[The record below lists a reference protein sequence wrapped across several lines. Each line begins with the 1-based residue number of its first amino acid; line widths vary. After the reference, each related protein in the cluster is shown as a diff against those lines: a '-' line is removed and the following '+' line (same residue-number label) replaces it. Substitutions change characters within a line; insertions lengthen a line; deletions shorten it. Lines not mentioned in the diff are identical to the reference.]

1 MSYVADKIIINGN
14 IHTMDDINV
23 KAEAL
28 AIYGDKII
36 AVGSNADIQMFAG
49 DNTQIIDAKDQ
60 LVLPGFQDT
69 HLHFQATSADF
80 FHYVA
85 LHEMKTMDD
94 LLNEIERFS
103 REHPHKK
110 WIKGIGFNP
119 AIFNENTLTKER
131 LDAVTGGRP
140 ALIFSFDYHSG
151 WANSEAFRVAGVTA
165 ASPEP
170 ASGSYAR
177 CPDGSPKGYIYEDAI
192 WAMNGAS
199 PSFSNEDYSEGMQH
213 YCKVFNQHGITG
225 ILDAAAARKAM
236 ENYQALNQQGQLTLR
251 VAATSK
257 IFAHLPLDEQMQ
269 ELLSMRETYADDM
282 VKLHSAKFFLDGVL
296 ESGTATL
303 LEPRCDTGSTAA
315 LMFDQPQINAFF
327 AAFDKEK
334 FQLHVHTIGD
344 GAVNAALNGIEYA
357 RQMNGAWDSRHQLAH
372 IQLVTEDD
380 FPRFKQLGVYG
391 NVQPLWA
398 QPDPDNDRVALEMLG
413 EERCRQIFPIA
424 ELVRQ
429 GMVCALSSDWGV
441 STFDPFAI
449 MQTALTRQGS
459 GANENSPAHN
469 PQYRIDIDTAI
480 KGYTINAARAA
491 WREKTTGSLT
501 VGKFADLIILNQ
513 DLYSIS
519 PYEIENTKVLLTL
532 LGGKEVYRDA
542 SC

>member
-1 MSYVADKIIINGN
+1 MSYIADKIIINGN

-49 DNTQIIDAKDQ
+49 DNTQIIDAQGQ
-60 LVLPGFQDT
+60 LVLPGLQDT

-80 FHYVA
+80 FHYVS

-103 REHPHKK
+103 AEHPHKK

-165 ASPEP
+165 VTPEP

-192 WAMNGAS
+192 WAMNRFT
-199 PSFSNEDYSEGMQH
+199 PSFSRDDYFEAMQH
-213 YCKVFNQHGITG
+213 YCKEFNRHGITG
-225 ILDAAAARKAM
+225 ILDAVAPRKTMA
-236 ENYQALNQQGQLTLR
+236 NYQTLNQQGQLTLR

-257 IFAHLPLDEQMQ
+257 IFAHLPLEEQMQ

-303 LEPRCDTGSTAA
+303 LDPRCDTGSTAA
-315 LMFDQPQINAFF
+315 LMFDQPQINEFF

-357 RQMNGAWDSRHQLAH
+357 RQMNGSWDSRHQLAH

-398 QPDPDNDRVALEMLG
+398 QPDPDNDRVALDMLG
-413 EERCRQIFPIA
+413 EERYRQIFPIA

>member
-1 MSYVADKIIINGN
+1 MSYIADKIIINGN
-14 IHTMDDINV
+14 IHTMDDKNE

-36 AVGSNADIQMFAG
+36 AVGSNTEIKALTDN
-49 DNTQIIDAKDQ
+49 NTQMVDAQGQ

-69 HLHFQATSADF
+69 HIHFQATSADF
-80 FHYVA
+80 FHYVS

-94 LLNEIERFS
+94 LLNEIERFA
-103 REHPHKK
+103 RENPHKE

-119 AIFNENTLTKER
+119 SIFNENNLTKER

-151 WANSEAFRVAGVTA
+151 WANSEAFRIADVTVAT
-165 ASPEP
+165 PEP

-177 CPDGSPKGYIYEDAI
+177 CTDGSPKGYIYEDAI
-192 WAMNGAS
+192 WAMNRFS
-199 PSFSNEDYSEGMQH
+199 PAFSDEDYFEAMQH

-225 ILDAAAARKAM
+225 ILDAVAPRKTM
-236 ENYQALNQQGQLTLR
+236 ENYQTLNKLGQLSLR

-257 IFAHLPLDEQMQ
+257 IFAHLPLAEQMQ
-269 ELLSMRETYADDM
+269 ELLSLRESYADDM
-282 VKLHSAKFFLDGVL
+282 VSLHSAKFFLDGVL

-303 LEPRCDTGSTAA
+303 LEPRCDTGSTAP
-315 LMFDQPQINAFF
+315 LMFDQPLINEFF

-357 RQMNGAWDSRHQLAH
+357 QQVNGLWDSRHQLAH
-372 IQLVTEDD
+372 IQLVTAED

-398 QPDPDNDRVALEMLG
+398 QPDPDNDKIALQMLG
-413 EERCRQIFPIA
+413 EERYRQIYPIG

-429 GMVCALSSDWGV
+429 GTVCALSSDWGV

-449 MQTALTRQGS
+449 MQTALTRQVS
-459 GANENSPAHN
+459 GANKNSPAHN

-480 KGYTINAARAA
+480 RGYTINAARAA

-513 DLYSIS
+513 DLYTIS
-519 PYEIENTKVLLTL
+519 PYEIENTKVVLTL
-532 LGGKEVYRDA
+532 LGGKEVYRDT
-542 SC
+542 SL

>member
-1 MSYVADKIIINGN
+1 MSYIADKIIINGN
-14 IHTMDDINV
+14 IHTMDDITE

-28 AIYGDKII
+28 AIYGDKIM
-36 AVGSNADIQMFAG
+36 AVGSNADIQALA
-49 DNTQIIDAKDQ
+49 DENTQIINAQGQ

-69 HLHFQATSADF
+69 HIHFQATSADF
-80 FHYVA
+80 FHYVP
-85 LHEMKTMDD
+85 LHEMKTMEE
-94 LLNEIERFS
+94 LLNEIERFA
-103 REHPHKK
+103 RENPHKT

-119 AIFNENTLTKER
+119 SIFNENSLTKER

-151 WANSEAFRVAGVTA
+151 WANSEAFRIAGVTA
-165 ASPEP
+165 ATPEP

-192 WAMNGAS
+192 WAMNRFS
-199 PSFSNEDYSEGMQH
+199 PAFSDEDYFEAMQH
-213 YCKVFNQHGITG
+213 FCKEFNQHGITG
-225 ILDAAAARKAM
+225 ILDAVAPRKTM
-236 ENYQALNQQGQLTLR
+236 ENYRTLNQRGQLSLR

-257 IFAHLPLDEQMQ
+257 IFAHLPLAEQLQ
-269 ELLSMRETYADDM
+269 ELLSLRETYADDM
-282 VKLHSAKFFLDGVL
+282 VSLHSAKFFLDGVL

-303 LEPRCDTGSTAA
+303 LEPRSDTGSTAP

-357 RQMNGAWDSRHQLAH
+357 QQMNGSWDSRHQLAH
-372 IQLVTEDD
+372 IQLVTESD
-380 FPRFKQLGVYG
+380 FPRFNQLGVYG

-398 QPDPDNDRVALEMLG
+398 QPDPDNDKIALEMLG
-413 EERCRQIFPIA
+413 EARSRQIFPIG

-429 GMVCALSSDWGV
+429 GTVCALSSDWGV

-449 MQTALTRQGS
+449 MQTALTRQVS

-480 KGYTINAARAA
+480 RGYTINAARAA

-513 DLYSIS
+513 DLYTIS
-519 PYEIENTKVLLTL
+519 PYDIENTKVLLTL
-532 LGGKEVYRDA
+532 LGGKEVYRNP
-542 SC
+542 SY